1 MDQVNAGRPVC
12 PVGLNTL
19 VIPRKNT
26 MDNEKQQPYVY
37 LNCGHVQGH
46 HDWGQEKDSNSRCC
60 PMCLKVNMHILYTI
74 FICFCFSIIQNLP
87 GCSDHNNG
95 CFLFDYYSNI
105 FTYELFRFNKLLS
118 LILFSAHVKFHSLI
132 DY

>member
-1 MDQVNAGRPVC
+1 MNAGRPVC

-60 PMCLKVNMHILYTI
+60 PMCLKVNMHILCTI

-87 GCSDHNNG
+87 GCSNNG
-95 CFLFDYYSNI
+95 CFLIDYYSNLFI
-105 FTYELFRFNKLLS
+105 YELFRFNKLLS

>member
-1 MDQVNAGRPVC
+1 MNAGRPVC

-60 PMCLKVNMHILYTI
+60 PMCLKVNMHISFTYHFYLFLLLHHSKLTW
-74 FICFCFSIIQNLP
+74 LL
-87 GCSDHNNG
+87 CSDHNNG
-95 CFLFDYYSNI
+95 CFLFDYYSNLFI
-105 FTYELFRFNKLLS
+105 YKLFRFNKLQS

-132 DY
+132 NY